1 MKGCTVS
8 LICCAKV
15 LASPPDPA
23 IAILIMLSWVLSAIF
38 KRDQTK
44 TAVAFI
50 QGFNDKAVHP
60 SLKA

>member
-1 MKGCTVS
+1 

-15 LASPPDPA
+15 LANPPDPA

-50 QGFNDKAVHP
+50 RGFNDKAVHP